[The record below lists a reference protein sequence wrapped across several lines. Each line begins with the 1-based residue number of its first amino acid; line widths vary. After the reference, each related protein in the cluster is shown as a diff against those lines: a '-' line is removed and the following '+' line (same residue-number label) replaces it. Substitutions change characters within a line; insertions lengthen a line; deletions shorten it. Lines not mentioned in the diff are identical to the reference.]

1 MSKRP
6 TVKEDGGRDNNLVD
20 ILTTVLDN
28 YLETSD
34 SSSLEEFVRKGF
46 HNQVLHYWANVI
58 GVREER
64 PKFAAASAAIAD
76 LIEALDNPVF
86 AVKGL
91 EFVKMIMDNHIS
103 YVVKA
108 LSSHDKAVAMG
119 MIKMLTAIVGFQRGY
134 FSTDLLSEFPS
145 AEPHK
150 YPALEP
156 PRGKDAK
163 NRSIREAMIK
173 FLCTWISNASSLT
186 KTDIMV
192 NRRRLRV
199 QWFRHMNTDSCK
211 FLSYQLDMLREHIL
225 NDEGVSKTSKRML
238 FNEWSMGL
246 ISQRLYRADGS
257 ATVAE
262 EFLLQLGSD
271 AEKGILYPCDAWW
284 VDVLRE
290 EKHGLRENVSKAG
303 LHISEEDMRKFKVNV
318 LDYRNSALLM
328 VLKANIKP
336 WENMPCQRIAL
347 RFLENAPEIVE
358 QVMKNEHWLSFDP
371 KLTTN
376 WVGLVAF
383 FSKFLQLPIPSIVER
398 RAKDRDCPPVNTIME
413 SVLPTALAT
422 NNLTKGLASET
433 PLIRQFTAQIL
444 NLVLKKYQQVQQFL
458 NEQPGWE
465 TGASQFREE
474 FLTRFVNVQT
484 IFTALNTEKEA
495 GLLRYNLVFLCS
507 QFGDLFPEVLPKATL
522 PASLLENITAS
533 GLSIAEF
540 QHTMNLEGKLSMTGL
555 WWKKTAS
562 GHSLFS
568 TLLKLCTTDV
578 KTVRQSV
585 AASLTETT
593 LPTML
598 FQNQLSIS
606 TLDVLVNSMD
616 LVRDDPA
623 NVDAVLDLID
633 NCVGRFMTQPFKY
646 LDLISEVCKKQQLD
660 PNSVVISPFI
670 TVLAEQVKF
679 VPEDKRHLAKTWLQ
693 KIFRD
698 ACIAGESWKVM
709 AGLCEQF
716 ELDSS
721 LLSASKPLTEKSN
734 KLFWNNESPKEL
746 EKRNLTYFDLALAL
760 EDKQVLAES
769 SALPETPLDV
779 AALTYRSKSFKKSDV
794 ASYGIKLKMAAMV
807 TPTLRNYLAS
817 PEFFTDNFDDSLIPF
832 YSHLIKSVYEEV
844 PDIKPDFQTA
854 FSGYISDLLKQDSA
868 YKNVFLQHLA
878 WTFTAGQALE
888 YVKLLMKKKKDISG
902 GLEVLAG
909 VSGGFLSTDELV
921 ELEKYVRKQC
931 PQNSNTLEKILLD
944 NSSALEKLDHDKIES
959 ILKSC
964 YKVHELL
971 PVVTAL
977 AKMPQAQKTLA
988 KYVSKGL
995 KKFEPEHLARLVL
1008 LVGVPEDEEE
1018 VDYVSKTMTKY
1029 LTTSKNLDNV
1039 DIFARVLVLCSS
1051 TVFSDE
1057 AVAIVT
1063 ALTSAPKTH
1072 GYTQNV
1078 GKLVA
1083 KLGPGEQLT
1092 KYLSKGIINLTKH
1105 LMETTEP
1112 VIYASALEVA
1122 KCLDEIAVSKEIDFW
1137 TQVSAKSINALL
1149 EALVS
1154 RWFHDP
1160 VCIRLVHSLVSCA
1173 TKQIEYSKLL
1183 QMVLNSDGN
1192 VLLLNRTAGDFT
1204 SQVLTATIVQQ
1215 LYLFDRKNSN
1225 TSVVNGVL
1233 RLYEALN
1240 TLPDQ
1245 ILLSVLQS
1253 MESSGTYN
1261 WTQFVFSWA
1270 TIGDV
1275 RDMRV
1280 FNIIGNDI
1288 EVTLAAPTILASIN
1302 NFNPGEKNFQHNV
1315 DQWNKLSAR
1324 QQHDYRVEKT
1334 DAVYDSSF
1342 LMGVIAQR
1350 IRKDGQLDIRA
1361 LVENHYLG
1369 FVIASMSSYSVSTLI
1384 YCKSLLEAISYC
1396 CDLPEN
1402 KAPFKGLVK
1411 IMVRKCLYLMAEE
1424 SFERLPCIV
1433 AIQMAYI
1440 IRGVAAAGSVMYDN
1454 IVGII
1459 LAGPKIFAGMIPI
1472 ATRLFTDTN
1481 KDFFRKL
1488 SWGLVTF
1495 INGVKT
1501 TEDVRLLLKSNFLEQ
1516 LMSACASP
1524 TVSRHIKESVMKLV
1538 WSIQKTG
1545 EGSMMLVL
1553 RHGGLAWNEVLD
1565 GEMAKW
1571 SQATAARYGVTFKD
1585 RQKLLA
1591 WTNQDFPRYLAR
1603 QKEVV

>member
-1 MSKRP
+1 MSKRQI
-6 TVKEDGGRDNNLVD
+6 KEDGGRDNNLVD
-20 ILTTVLDN
+20 ILVTVLDN
-28 YLETSD
+28 YLETGD
-34 SSSLEEFVRKGF
+34 SSSLEEFVRQGY
-46 HNQVLHYWANVI
+46 HNQVLQYWAKVI

-64 PKFAAASAAIAD
+64 PKFEKASQAIAD

-91 EFVKMIMDNHIS
+91 EFVKVIMDTHIS

-108 LSSHDKAVAMG
+108 SASRHKTVALG
-119 MIKMLTAIVGFQRGY
+119 MIRMLRSIVAFQRGY
-134 FSTDLLSEFPS
+134 FATDLLSEFPS
-145 AEPHK
+145 NEPHK

-156 PRGKDAK
+156 PRGKDSK
-163 NRSIREAMIK
+163 NRAIREAMIQ
-173 FLCTWISNASSLT
+173 FLCTWLANASSLT

-211 FLSYQLDMLREHIL
+211 FLQYQLDVFKTHIL
-225 NDEGVSKTSKRML
+225 ADEGVSKTSKRML
-238 FNEWSMGL
+238 FNEWTMGL
-246 ISQRLYRADGS
+246 LSQRLYRADGS
-257 ATVAE
+257 AQVAE
-262 EFLLQLGSD
+262 DFLLQLGSD
-271 AEKGILYPCDAWW
+271 ADKGILYPCDAWW

-336 WENMPCQRIAL
+336 WENMHCQRIAL

-398 RAKDRDCPPVNTIME
+398 RAKDRDCPPVTTIME
-413 SVLPTALAT
+413 SVLPSSLAT
-422 NNLTKGLASET
+422 NNLTKGLASDL
-433 PLIRQFTAQIL
+433 PLIRQFTAQVL
-444 NLVLKKYQQVQQFL
+444 NLVLKKYQEVQQFL

-474 FLTRFVNVQT
+474 FLTRFVNVQAL
-484 IFTALNTEKEA
+484 FTALNTEKEA

-522 PASLLENITAS
+522 PASLLDNITAS

-562 GHSLFS
+562 GHTLFS

-616 LVRDDPA
+616 LVRDDQS
-623 NVDAVLDLID
+623 NVDAVLNLID

-646 LDLISEVCKKQQLD
+646 LDLISDVCKKQELD
-660 PNSVVISPFI
+660 PNTAIISPFI

-679 VPEDKRHLAKTWLQ
+679 VPEDKREIAKTWLQ

-709 AGLCEQF
+709 EGLCAQF
-716 ELDSS
+716 ELDSQ
-721 LLSASKPLTEKSN
+721 LLSPSKPLTELSN
-734 KLFWNNESPKEL
+734 KLFWKGESSEEL
-746 EKRNLTYFDLALAL
+746 EKRNLSYFDLALAVN
-760 EDKQVLAES
+760 DKQLLAES
-769 SALPETPLDV
+769 SALPETQLDV
-779 AALTYRSKSFKKSDV
+779 AALTYRSKSFKKSNL
-794 ASYGIKLKMAAMV
+794 ASYGIKLKMAAFV
-807 TPTLRNYLAS
+807 TPSLRGYLAS
-817 PEFFTDNFDDSLIPF
+817 PEFFTGNFDDSLVPF

-844 PDIKPDFQTA
+844 PDIKSDFQNA
-854 FSGYISDLLKQDSA
+854 FSGYISELLKLDSA
-868 YKNVFLQHLA
+868 YKNVFLQNLA
-878 WTFTAGQALE
+878 WAFTAGQALQ
-888 YVKLLMKKKKDISG
+888 YVKLLMKKKKDISD
-902 GLEVLAG
+902 GLEVL
-909 VSGGFLSTDELV
+909 VKISGGFLSTDELV
-921 ELEKYVRKQC
+921 DLEKYVRKQC
-931 PQNSNTLEKILLD
+931 PQNSKTLEKILLE
-944 NSSALEKLDHDKIES
+944 NSASLAKLDQDKVDS
-959 ILKSC
+959 ILKSS
-964 YKVHELL
+964 YKVPELL
-971 PVVTAL
+971 PVVTAMMEVPG
-977 AKMPQAQKTLA
+977 AKKTLS
-988 KYVSKGL
+988 KYVAKGL
-995 KKFEPEHLARLVL
+995 KKFSPEHLAQLVL
-1008 LVGVPEDEEE
+1008 LVGVPEDME
-1018 VDYVSKTMTKY
+1018 YVSQTVTKY
-1029 LTTSKNLDNV
+1029 LTSSKDLSNV
-1039 DIFARVLVLCSS
+1039 DIFARVLVMCSS
-1051 TVFSDE
+1051 SVSSED
-1057 AVAIVT
+1057 AVAIVS

-1072 GYTQNV
+1072 GYTKNV

-1083 KLGPGEQLT
+1083 QLGDGEHLS
-1092 KYLSKGIINLTKH
+1092 KYLSKGVINLTKH
-1105 LMETTEP
+1105 LMETTET
-1112 VIYASALEVA
+1112 VIYSSALEVA
-1122 KCLDEIAVSKEIDFW
+1122 KCLDEIAVAPEIKFW
-1137 TQVSAKSINALL
+1137 AQVSAKSVNALL
-1149 EALVS
+1149 EALVT

-1173 TKQIEYSKLL
+1173 SKQIEYSRLL
-1183 QMVLNSDGN
+1183 QMVLNSEGN
-1192 VLLLNRTAGDFT
+1192 VLLDRRSDFS
-1204 SQVLTATIVQQ
+1204 SQVLTSTIVQK
-1215 LYLFDRKNSN
+1215 LYLFDKKNSHA
-1225 TSVVNGVL
+1225 SVVNGVL

-1240 TLPDQ
+1240 SLPDQ

-1253 MESSGTYN
+1253 MESAGTYN

-1275 RDMRV
+1275 RDTRV
-1280 FNIIGNDI
+1280 FNVIGNDI

-1302 NFNPGEKNFQHNV
+1302 NFDPSEKSFQQHV
-1315 DQWNKLSAR
+1315 DVWNKLTTR
-1324 QQHDYRVEKT
+1324 EQQEYQAEKKE
-1334 DAVYDSSF
+1334 AVYDSSF
-1342 LMGVIAQR
+1342 LLGVIAQR
-1350 IRKDGQLDIRA
+1350 IRKDGHLDIRA

-1369 FVIASMSSYSVSTLI
+1369 FVLASMSTYSASAMSYV
-1384 YCKSLLEAISYC
+1384 KALLEAISFC
-1396 CDLPEN
+1396 CDVPEN
-1402 KAPFKGLVK
+1402 RAPFKGLVK
-1411 IMVRKCLYLMAEE
+1411 ILVRKCLFLMSEE

-1433 AIQMAYI
+1433 AIQLAYI
-1440 IRGVAAAGSVMYDN
+1440 SRGIASAGSVMYDN

-1459 LAGPKIFAGMIPI
+1459 LAGPKIFPGLIPI

-1481 KDFFRKL
+1481 KDFFRRL
-1488 SWGLVTF
+1488 SWGLTTF

-1501 TEDVRLLLKSNFLEQ
+1501 TEDVRLLLKSNVLEQ

-1524 TVSRHIKESVMKLV
+1524 TVSKHIKESVMKLV
-1538 WSIQKTG
+1538 WAIQKTG

-1553 RHGGLAWNEVLD
+1553 RHGGLAWNEMLD

-1585 RQKLLA
+1585 RAKLLA
-1591 WTNQDFPRYLAR
+1591 WTNQDFPNYLLR
-1603 QKEVV
+1603 QEEIA

>member
-1 MSKRP
+1 M
-6 TVKEDGGRDNNLVD
+6 
-20 ILTTVLDN
+20 LT
-28 YLETSD
+28 
-34 SSSLEEFVRKGF
+34 
-46 HNQVLHYWANVI
+46 QI

-64 PKFAAASAAIAD
+64 PKFAAASTAIAD

-91 EFVKMIMDNHIS
+91 EFVKVIMDNHIS

-108 LSSHDKAVAMG
+108 STSHDKAVAMG
-119 MIKMLTAIVGFQRGY
+119 MIKMLTAIAGFQKGY
-134 FSTDLLSEFPS
+134 FSTDLLSEYPS

-150 YPALEP
+150 YPALQP
-156 PRGKDAK
+156 PKGKDTK

-173 FLCTWISNASSLT
+173 FLCTWISNASALT

-211 FLSYQLDMLREHIL
+211 FLTYQLQMLTQHIL
-225 NDEGVSKTSKRML
+225 NDEQVSKTSKRML

-246 ISQRLYRADGS
+246 LSQRLYRSDGS
-257 ATVAE
+257 ASVVE

-271 AEKGILYPCDAWW
+271 AEKGILYPCDGWW

-328 VLKANIKP
+328 VLRANIKA
-336 WENMPCQRIAL
+336 WDNMHCQRIAL

-383 FSKFLQLPIPSIVER
+383 FSKFLQLPIPAIVQR
-398 RAKDRDCPPVNTIME
+398 RAKDRDCPPVHTIME
-413 SVLPTALAT
+413 SVLPSSLAT

-444 NLVLKKYQQVQQFL
+444 NLVLKKYQQVQHFL
-458 NEQPGWE
+458 NQQSGWE

-474 FLTRFVNVQT
+474 FLSRFVNVQAL
-484 IFTALNTEKEA
+484 FTALNTEKDA
-495 GLLRYNLVFLCS
+495 GLLRYNLVLLCS

-522 PASLLENITAS
+522 PASLLQNITAS

-562 GHSLFS
+562 GHTLFS

-616 LVRDDPA
+616 LVREDQT
-623 NVDAVLDLID
+623 NVDAVLNLID

-646 LDLISEVCKKQQLD
+646 LDLISEVCKTQKLD
-660 PNSVVISPFI
+660 PNTAVISPFI

-679 VPEDKRHLAKTWLQ
+679 VPEDRREMAKIWLQ

-709 AGLCEQF
+709 EGLCDKF
-716 ELDSS
+716 ELDAA
-721 LLSASKPLTEKSN
+721 LLSPAKPLTKESN
-734 KLFWNNESPKEL
+734 QLFWNDESSKQL
-746 EKRNLTYFDLALAL
+746 EKRNLSYFDLALAV

-769 SALPETPLDV
+769 SALPETQLDV
-779 AALTYRSKSFKKSDV
+779 AALTYRSKSFKKSDL
-794 ASYGIKLKMAAMV
+794 ASYGIKLKTAAMV
-807 TPTLRNYLAS
+807 TPTLRSYLAS
-817 PEFFTDNFDDSLIPF
+817 PEFFSDNFDDSLVPF

-844 PDIKPDFQTA
+844 PVIKSDFQTA
-854 FSGYISDLLKQDSA
+854 FKGYISELLSLDTA

-878 WTFTAGQALE
+878 WTFTAAQALE
-888 YVKLLMKKKKDISG
+888 YVKLLMKKKKDVSG
-902 GLEVLAG
+902 GLEVLAS
-909 VSGGFLSTDELV
+909 VSGGLLSTDDLV

-931 PQNSNTLEKILLD
+931 PQNSRTLQKILLE
-944 NSSALEKLDHDKIES
+944 NSLALQKLDQDKIDS
-959 ILKSC
+959 IVKSS
-964 YKVHELL
+964 YKVPELL
-971 PVVTAL
+971 PVITAL
-977 AKMPQAQKTLA
+977 VKMPQAKETLA

-995 KKFEPEHLARLVL
+995 KKFEPGHLAQLVL
-1008 LVGVPEDEEE
+1008 LVGVPEDEAEMQ
-1018 VDYVSKTMTKY
+1018 YIAKTVTTY
-1029 LTTSKNLDNV
+1029 LISSKNLDNV
-1039 DIFARVLVLCSS
+1039 DVFARVLGLCSS
-1051 TVFSDE
+1051 TVSSDD

-1078 GKLVA
+1078 GKLVS
-1083 KLGPGEQLT
+1083 KLRVPGEELK

-1105 LMETTEP
+1105 LMETSEA
-1112 VIYASALEVA
+1112 VIYASAVEVA
-1122 KCLDEIAVSKEIDFW
+1122 LCLDEIAVSREIDFW
-1137 TQVSAKSINALL
+1137 TQVSAKSVNALL

-1160 VCIRLVHSLVSCA
+1160 VCIQLVHSLVSCA

-1183 QMVLNSDGN
+1183 QMTLNSEGN
-1192 VLLLNRTAGDFT
+1192 VLLNRIASDYT
-1204 SQVLTATIVQQ
+1204 SQVLTATIVQK

-1225 TSVVNGVL
+1225 ASVVNGVL

-1240 TLPDQ
+1240 SLPDQ

-1270 TIGDV
+1270 TLGDV
-1275 RDMRV
+1275 KDTRV

-1302 NFNPGEKNFQHNV
+1302 NYNPNENSFQDNV

-1324 QQHDYRVEKT
+1324 EQREHTVKET
-1334 DAVYDSSF
+1334 TTVTYDSSF

-1369 FVIASMSSYSVSTLI
+1369 FVIASMSSYSASTLG

-1411 IMVRKCLYLMAEE
+1411 IMVRKCLFLMSEE

-1433 AIQMAYI
+1433 AIQVAYI
-1440 IRGVAAAGSVMYDN
+1440 VRGVAAAGSVMYDN

-1538 WSIQKTG
+1538 WAIQKTG

-1553 RHGGLAWNEVLD
+1553 RHGGLAWNEILD

-1571 SQATAARYGVTFKD
+1571 SQTTAARYGVTFKD
-1585 RQKLLA
+1585 RPKLLN
-1591 WTNQDFPRYLAR
+1591 WTNQDFPQYLLR